1 MVALWGV
8 ALAALSLTRDS
19 TVILG
24 LAAVWLAARERT
36 RISYALVAVGAAAS
50 LPSPLILGAPLREA
64 MAYTFENFYRPADAS
79 WHWVAGHYWDTFKS
93 MAEHNLTYLW
103 EHPYSGLYFVGGYLA
118 LFLIRSRGDRFV
130 RFFRAAAVGS
140 ILLDALQPNYT
151 AIPARADVR
160 ADRGRRPR
168 RRPHAR
174 AVRRILDTNVLRLAP
189 WRA

>member
-1 MVALWGV
+1 MR

-19 TVILG
+19 TAILG
-24 LAAVWLAARERT
+24 LAAVWLAVRERT
-36 RISYALVAVGAAAS
+36 RISYALVAVGAAVS

-64 MAYTFENFYRPADAS
+64 MAYTFANFYRPADAS

-93 MAEHNLTYLW
+93 MAEHNLTYLQ
-103 EHPYSGLYFVGGYLA
+103 EHPYSGLNSAAGGYLA
-118 LFLIRSRGDRFV
+118 LFLIRSQGYWFV

-151 AIPARADVR
+151 AMRLELTFVPIAAAGLVV
-160 ADRGRRPR
+160 ALNAVPR
-168 RRPHAR
+168 RS
-174 AVRRILDTNVLRLAP
+174 LSTNVLRFAA